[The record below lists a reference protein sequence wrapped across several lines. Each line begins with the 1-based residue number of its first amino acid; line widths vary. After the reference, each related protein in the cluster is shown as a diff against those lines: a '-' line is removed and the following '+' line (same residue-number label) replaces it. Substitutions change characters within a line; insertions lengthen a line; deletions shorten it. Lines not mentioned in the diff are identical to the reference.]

1 MNEIE
6 KLIQTT
12 SKEHDGTKSAATFW
26 IVISVLGNIVIPLL
40 LVGGLVLVICFLK

>member
-12 SKEHDGTKSAATFW
+12 RQQHDGARSAAKFW
-26 IVISVLGNIVIPLL
+26 IVVAVLGNVVIPLL
-40 LVGGLVLVICFLK
+40 LVGGIVLVACFMK